1 MTLSAQCSL
10 IRSVPACCSLH
21 PCDNLTDL
29 GWSFMVSA
37 EAIGCDCEVLLL
49 RLRGFAV
56 HLDRALS
63 DIAVRVQAQRSRA
76 VHFRVTAVF
85 KVDQYLR
92 TELWARSRTP
102 PGLRLCQR
110 EEGGFSERR

>member
-1 MTLSAQCSL
+1 
-10 IRSVPACCSLH
+10 
-21 PCDNLTDL
+21 
-29 GWSFMVSA
+29 
-37 EAIGCDCEVLLL
+37 
-49 RLRGFAV
+49 
-56 HLDRALS
+56 
-63 DIAVRVQAQRSRA
+63 

-110 EEGGFSERR
+110 EEGGFSGLCQREEGGFSELVGGELRLWGAHFGFAGAAPPGLRATGPTGTQHVRLAGAWASATTPGHAACTLALRGHAAAWVSL